1 MIIDT
6 GKKVE
11 RSRPYILQSQIF
23 SEAETIVYHEIDFK
37 LELKLYRVKLKLSG
51 KIGFIGKKSFD
62 QNIFAA
68 AMDSHMQMNC
78 Q

>member
-1 MIIDT
+1 M
-6 GKKVE
+6 
-11 RSRPYILQSQIF
+11 
-23 SEAETIVYHEIDFK
+23 

-68 AMDSHMQMNC
+68 ALDSHMQMSC
-78 Q
+78 QWRVCMRFPKKKG